1 MEFLAPR
8 MNKMALLALE
18 NSSGTMETI
27 RGIIL
32 LCHWPVPTGSMY
44 KDMTHMLSGTA
55 LHLAMQIGLHVVG
68 TGQDF
73 ARTILSSDAD
83 HSSRASRA
91 QLWIKCLITYH
102 TTSLRQGILPLVLI
116 DSPQTKAFEKEIYSK
131 SSDDLVSHLRMH
143 NILMTA
149 TSSLV
154 RLIPIVGSNFPS
166 ELHPFISF
174 YDAQLQEIV
183 ADAMS
188 TLNTI
193 YLYCYRIHLLAYH
206 FLDWPNPD
214 HAGLIKL
221 YTISCKLIESLTS
234 EDESTGFSRACPGFV
249 YKTLLLAAISILKIQ
264 KSELVRHVN
273 SASGEK
279 AYFSAIY
286 LCQRMSLQSNDL
298 GARGVIILGQM
309 WTSKNMYRQPDGR
322 VNSLSTR
329 IRSRLSMSVV
339 FDSFWWWRVEF
350 NGQTS
355 PYPEQNRIAPAIA
368 QLDAMIG
375 ADTSQVSEQ
384 STAAQAAA
392 FPTGLISGN
401 MDIMPVDEPFPDYDW
416 AVNFDFLDQI

>member
-1 MEFLAPR
+1 
-8 MNKMALLALE
+8 
-18 NSSGTMETI
+18 
-27 RGIIL
+27 
-32 LCHWPVPTGSMY
+32 
-44 KDMTHMLSGTA
+44 MTHVLSGTA

-73 ARTILSSDAD
+73 ARTVLPSDAD
-83 HSSRASRA
+83 HSSRTSRA

-102 TTSLRQGILPLVLI
+102 ITSLRQGILPLVLI
-116 DSPQTKAFEKEIYSK
+116 DSSQTKSLEREISSK
-131 SSDDLVSHLRMH
+131 FSDDLVSHQRLH

-154 RLIPIVGSNFPS
+154 RLIPITGSDSPS
-166 ELHPFISF
+166 ELHPFIGL
-174 YDAQLQEIV
+174 YDAQLQEMI
-183 ADAMS
+183 ADIRS

-214 HAGLIKL
+214 HDSLIKL

-234 EDESTGFSRACPGFV
+234 EDESTGFARACLEFIH
-249 YKTLLLAAISILKIQ
+249 KTILLAAISILKIQ

-273 SASGEK
+273 STSGEK

-286 LCQRMSLQSNDL
+286 LCQRISLQSNDL

-309 WTSKNMYRQPDGR
+309 WTSKNMYRQQDGR
-322 VNSLSTR
+322 VDSLSTR

-355 PYPEQNRIAPAIA
+355 PYPEQNRIAPA
-368 QLDAMIG
+368 
-375 ADTSQVSEQ
+375 V
-384 STAAQAAA
+384 AQATP
-392 FPTGLISGN
+392 FPAGPVAGN
-401 MDIMPVDEPFPDYDW
+401 MDMMPVDEPFPDYDW
-416 AVNFDFLDQI
+416 AVNFDFLDQV